1 MLNNEIP
8 RIFKAVAKEDCTVMF
23 VKQKVFH
30 ECVNFS
36 KISKLINKYKEE
48 RYEKYRI

>member
-8 RIFKAVAKEDCTVMF
+8 RIFKAVAKEDCIVLF
-23 VKQKVFH
+23 VKQKVFQ

-36 KISKLINKYKEE
+36 KVSKLINKYKD
-48 RYEKYRI
+48 EKYEN